1 MSLEDTLSILESI
14 YSCIGIV
21 IILLVG
27 RRKAKLTFLNLLD
40 STELVCT
47 FLLNKI
53 IKLDILFFKLKI
65 IKLIR
70 FSISKEN
77 NLIWQNIS
85 DRIQSSF
92 EKPATNIAEL
102 KEHTTKTKGN
112 IFEVF
117 CKLYLLNA
125 YDYYI
130 NVRLLSEV
138 PNEIL
143 EKLGMKRADV
153 GIDLIATDKSNNYY
167 AIQCKYRI
175 GTPKRKNVL
184 SWKQL
189 STFYSLCLR
198 TGPFYKMIVM
208 TNADYV
214 KREGRK
220 TASDLSICYQT
231 FNNTD
236 RLTWCKILGST
247 GYSLAPQG
255 KLNEEEKEMN
265 SDERRNQNVK
275 INIVIKKEI
284 DIPIISNKESSISQ
298 EKENLRNLRNN
309 FLNKL
314 NSKSE
319 NK

>member
-1 MSLEDTLSILESI
+1 MSEYIDEVKS
-14 YSCIGIV
+14 
-21 IILLVG
+21 
-27 RRKAKLTFLNLLD
+27 A
-40 STELVCT
+40 
-47 FLLNKI
+47 
-53 IKLDILFFKLKI
+53 
-65 IKLIR
+65 IR
-70 FSISKEN
+70 FSISKET

-85 DRIQSSF
+85 DRIQSYF

-125 YDYYI
+125 YDYYM
-130 NVRLLSEV
+130 NVWLLAEV
-138 PNEIL
+138 PSEIL

-153 GIDLIATDKSNNYY
+153 GIDLIALDKNNNYY

-175 GTPKRKNVL
+175 GTYKKKNVL

-220 TASDLSICYQT
+220 TASDLSICKQT
-231 FNNTD
+231 FINTD
-236 RLTWCKILGST
+236 RLIWCKILGSM

-255 KLNEEEKEMN
+255 KLNDDEKK
-265 SDERRNQNVK
+265 SDEIKSNESNVK
-275 INIVIKKEI
+275 INIIIKEESINQEQKE
-284 DIPIISNKESSISQ
+284 KQ
-298 EKENLRNLRNN
+298 NLRNLRTN
-309 FLNKL
+309 FLDKL
-314 NSKSE
+314 NLKFKE
-319 NK
+319 KQNT